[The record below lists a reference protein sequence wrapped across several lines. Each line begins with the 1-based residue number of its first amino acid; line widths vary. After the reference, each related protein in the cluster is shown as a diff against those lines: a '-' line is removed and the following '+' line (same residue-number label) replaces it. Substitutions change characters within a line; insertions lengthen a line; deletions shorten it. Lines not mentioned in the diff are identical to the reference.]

1 MTARELAEA
10 RVNWL
15 EDDGPRRD
23 IVLSSRVRLARNLEG
38 RPFPHMAGIDEAARV
53 LADVT
58 AAAAALD
65 AGPARPP
72 AAGGDGGSA
81 LPGAAWNL
89 EELNA
94 WERQILQERSLATP
108 RLVAGIGPRGVR
120 LAAGGR
126 VHVMINEEDHL
137 RIQTVEPGLQLER
150 ALAAAIDA
158 DRRLEARLAYAATG
172 THGYLTACPSNA
184 GTGIRASV
192 LLHLPGLVLSRE
204 IKRVHAA
211 VGEMGMVARGA
222 FGEGSR
228 ALGDCLQLS
237 NQRTL
242 GLSEEDAVEALERVA
257 HRVLQL
263 ESDARERLVEDAGRR
278 RRLED
283 RIHRSRA
290 ILGEARLLTVE
301 QAMACAS
308 DVRLGKWLGRFE
320 ETGHDVL
327 SRFLVFAQ
335 PAHLGRTEERLP
347 DPDEAAWRRAR
358 LARQWFGRS

>member
-10 RVNWL
+10 RVSWL
-15 EDDGPRRD
+15 EDDAPRRD
-23 IVLSSRVRLARNLEG
+23 VVLSSRVRLARNLEG
-38 RPFPHMAGIDEAARV
+38 RPFPHAAGVDDAARV
-53 LADVT
+53 LAEVT
-58 AAAAALD
+58 AAAGALD
-65 AGPARPP
+65 AG
-72 AAGGDGGSA
+72 AGTGGSGDGGGRP
-81 LPGAAWNL
+81 PGAAWNL
-89 EELNA
+89 EELSA
-94 WERQILQERSLATP
+94 WERQILQERSLASP
-108 RLVAGIGPRGVR
+108 RLVAGVGPRGVR
-120 LAAGGR
+120 LAAGGH

-158 DRRLEARLAYAATG
+158 DRRLEARLTYAATD

-257 HRVLQL
+257 DRVLQL
-263 ESDARERLVEDAGRR
+263 ELEARERLVEDAARR

-283 RIHRSRA
+283 RIHRSHA
-290 ILGEARLLTVE
+290 ILGEARLLSVE

-308 DVRLGKWLGRFE
+308 DVRFGKWLGRFE
-320 ETGHDVL
+320 ETGLDVL

-335 PAHLGRTEERLP
+335 PAHLGRGEERLP
-347 DPDEAAWRRAR
+347 DPEEAEWRRAS